1 MTRGPRSKFSIW
13 FVRAATFV
21 LAPIAIAAAS
31 LFLAAPPTPDVR
43 LAAHPSRF
51 VLPAVPSALPP
62 ASSAGATPA
71 ERADVHLDRSGSS
84 PVGRGVLFVP
94 SSFHSAD
101 GLFDLLVFFHGNT
114 ELVAQSVAAAG
125 LNALVLVVNVGT
137 GSGAYEAHYGAAA
150 LFPHELRRVAEI
162 ASARGLVDARLG
174 RLALGAWSAGYGA
187 VLRLLEQEARRSK
200 EPGATNAKNVSAV
213 LLADALHSNLK
224 DPYARDV
231 DLERIAPFVQF
242 AREAAAGDKLFVMT
256 HSEVNEF
263 RYATTTEAANA
274 LIHVVGAY
282 RERSTDWPERPVF
295 PLARQVMAQTSWL
308 EQRSE
313 AHKGQFHVRG
323 YRGEREDDH
332 IAHLAQISE
341 TLLADL
347 VMYWSAPKKKR
358 RR

>member
-1 MTRGPRSKFSIW
+1 MTRRPQSKFSIG
-13 FVRAATFV
+13 FARAAAFV
-21 LAPIAIAAAS
+21 LAPIAITAAS
-31 LFLAAPPTPDVR
+31 LFLAAAPTPEVR
-43 LAAHPSRF
+43 LAAHRSRF
-51 VLPAVPSALPP
+51 VLPPAPSAAPP
-62 ASSAGATPA
+62 AASGSVAPEG
-71 ERADVHLDRSGSS
+71 RADAHLDRSGSS
-84 PVGRGVLFVP
+84 PVGPGVLFVP

-114 ELVAQSVAAAG
+114 DLVAQSVAAAG

-137 GSGAYEAHYGAAA
+137 GSGAYEAHYGASA

-162 ASARGLVDARLG
+162 VSSRGLVDARLG

-187 VLRLLEQEARRSK
+187 VLRLLEQQSRRSK
-200 EPGATNAKNVSAV
+200 EPGATSAKNVSAV

-224 DPYARDV
+224 DPYSRDV

-242 AREAAAGDKLFVMT
+242 AQEAAAGDKLFVMT

-274 LIHVVGAY
+274 LIRVVGAY
-282 RERSTDWPERPVF
+282 RERATDWPDRPIF
-295 PLARQVMAQTSWL
+295 PLARKVMAQTSWL

-313 AHKGQFHVRG
+313 AHKGHFHVRG

-347 VMYWSAPKKKR
+347 VTYWSAPKKKWR
-358 RR
+358 R